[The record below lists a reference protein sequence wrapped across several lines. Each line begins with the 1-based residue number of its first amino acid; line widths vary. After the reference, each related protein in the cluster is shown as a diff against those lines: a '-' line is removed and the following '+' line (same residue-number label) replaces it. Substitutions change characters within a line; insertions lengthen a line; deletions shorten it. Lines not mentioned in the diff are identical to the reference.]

1 VRKLATILGILL
13 FSISLFFILSHEKDI
28 RYSFIE
34 VEGGRTLGMSAERAK
49 TSGDIV
55 YAQNLFLSFDG
66 EELGM
71 IEVQAEKSVYNLK
84 SGIVEISGNVRL
96 KAKNIYAETKKAKIF
111 LDNKTIKKIESY
123 EDVKV
128 ETNGRT
134 IRAEKAEIVPKEKI
148 IIFTGNPTIHQKG
161 LEIQGKIIK
170 VFIDSDKVEIEDI
183 RAKTI
188 SK

>member
-1 VRKLATILGILL
+1 VRKFATILGILI
-13 FSISLFFILSHEKDI
+13 FSISLFLMLSYEKDI
-28 RYSFIE
+28 RYGFVE
-34 VEGGRTLGMSAERAK
+34 VEGGKMLGMSAETAK

-55 YAQNLFLSFDG
+55 YAQNLFLSFDE
-66 EELGM
+66 EELGT

-111 LDNKTIKKIESY
+111 LDDKSIKKIESY

-128 ETNGRT
+128 QTNGRT
-134 IRAEKAEIVPKEKI
+134 IKAEKAEIFPKEKI
-148 IIFTGNPTIHQKG
+148 IIFTGNATIYQKG

-170 VFIDSDKVEIEDI
+170 VYLDSDKVEIEDT

-188 SK
+188 GE